1 MFRPIHKTLKM
12 YGCLDFYFL
21 SIFILLTLFMN
32 VYNHGKVFRW
42 WLRVRQN
49 VICLHTILYLIFA
62 RLDESPFY
70 RANTSANIGL
80 GTRSMSFLNVTV
92 TNEARLLGQEK
103 MAHFCHSLA
112 RSSLQRRAQITWR
125 VNVLAAGESLIICYL
140 LVVTHNQN
148 K

>member
-1 MFRPIHKTLKM
+1 MVIESKKKCH
-12 YGCLDFYFL
+12 
-21 SIFILLTLFMN
+21 LFT
-32 VYNHGKVFRW
+32 Y
-42 WLRVRQN
+42 
-49 VICLHTILYLIFA
+49 TILYYYIFA

-112 RSSLQRRAQITWR
+112 RSSSQRRAQITWR

-140 LVVTHNQN
+140 LVVIPIIRINNRSLCIRAKNSGLLEQTLMILLHILVIMRNI
-148 K
+148 

>member
-1 MFRPIHKTLKM
+1 MVIESKAKRH
-12 YGCLDFYFL
+12 
-21 SIFILLTLFMN
+21 LFT
-32 VYNHGKVFRW
+32 YY
-42 WLRVRQN
+42 
-49 VICLHTILYLIFA
+49 TILYLIFA

-112 RSSLQRRAQITWR
+112 RSSQRRAQITWR

-140 LVVTHNQN
+140 LVVIPIIRINN
-148 K
+148 KSLCIRAKNSGLLQQTFMILIHILEIMGNI

>member
-1 MFRPIHKTLKM
+1 MVIESKAKRH
-12 YGCLDFYFL
+12 
-21 SIFILLTLFMN
+21 LFT
-32 VYNHGKVFRW
+32 YY
-42 WLRVRQN
+42 
-49 VICLHTILYLIFA
+49 TILYLIFA

-112 RSSLQRRAQITWR
+112 RSSQRRAQITWR